1 MPVRSFRVLLSNNLS
16 FPLVRVQH
24 HLCGGDWTPGGWEPP
39 ATIPAR
45 TQLGWQSESDGFA
58 TGTEGWVKY
67 RVAIPPTILPGANP
81 SPVPPPTLAD
91 TVYIYWDN
99 SFLSSPFSE
108 EDDTHAKGS
117 VTVSDVDTVDCD
129 ADAASTSAGS
139 TFAPAPS
146 SFELLPLGHI
156 RGRPI
161 GSDNGELLLDLPQ
174 VPFAPVIILGTVGQI
189 VENAWVRFV
198 LRTRGSI
205 GQSLPLDYDRSNGLR
220 HFKQN
225 DLQTSVRAIFAI

>member
-1 MPVRSFRVLLSNNLS
+1 MPVRSFRVLLSNNLN

-39 ATIPAR
+39 AMIPAR
-45 TQLGWQSESDGFA
+45 TELGWQSESDGFA

-67 RVAIPPTILPGANP
+67 RIAVPASVIPGTNP
-81 SPVPPPTLAD
+81 SPPPPPTLGD
-91 TVYIYWDN
+91 TVYIYWN
-99 SFLSSPFSE
+99 NPFLSSPFSE

-117 VTVSDVDTVDCD
+117 VTVSDVDVDCD
-129 ADAASTSAGS
+129 ADAATGDGGS
-139 TFAPAPS
+139 TFAPTPS
-146 SFELLPLGHI
+146 SFDLLPVGRI

-161 GSDNGELLLDLPQ
+161 GSNNGELLLDLPQ
-174 VPFAPVIILGTVGQI
+174 IPFAPVIILGTVGQI

-205 GQSLPLDYDRSNGLR
+205 RQSLPLSYDMSKGLR
-220 HFKQN
+220 TFKQH
-225 DLQTSVRAIFAI
+225 DSQTSVRAIFIL